1 MELTLGIIL
10 PIIIRLFTNFKIGK
24 AVFRK

>member
-10 PIIIRLFTNFKIGK
+10 PIIIRLFTNKIGK

>member
-10 PIIIRLFTNFKIGK
+10 PIIIRLFTNFIGK